1 MTATDDHSDAE
12 FAPPTPSLAGAWP
25 TWLMIGATGFGGP
38 AGQVAL
44 LHRELV
50 ERRRWLAEDEYLAA
64 LRVCMLLPG
73 PEAQQLATYA
83 GWRLH
88 GIVGGLVSGTL
99 FVLPGAV
106 LVTLLAW
113 LHTAGGALPLVAAA
127 VAGAR
132 PAAVALVALA
142 AWRIGRKSIRSTPAT
157 AIAVVAGVAL
167 AWGLPFP
174 LVVAVA
180 AAAGCLVLPRTA
192 PRPTPAAS
200 ASADRRDGGTPVRHA
215 ALVVGVAAAIWMLG
229 YVAVTRLGLA
239 GGRGPAIATLFT
251 ETTLLSLGG
260 AYAVVPWA
268 LDEAVARGWLL
279 PDERLDALAMGEA
292 TPGPLIL
299 VVTFIAFLAG
309 WRAGAAPAAGF
320 EGAAVA
326 TAFAFLPS
334 FAMILAVAPVVRR
347 IEPGSL
353 PARAME
359 GVGAAVVAAIV
370 LLAASLARTAFL
382 PEGRP
387 DLIAVAVAVAS
398 GLALAYRWLPTPLVI
413 LAAAA
418 VGITSAWLAA

>member
-1 MTATDDHSDAE
+1 MAGEPEALPPHSESTPGLTA
-12 FAPPTPSLAGAWP
+12 AWP

-44 LHRELV
+44 LHREIV
-50 ERRRWLAEDEYLAA
+50 ERRKWLAEDEYLAA

-88 GIVGGLVSGTL
+88 GIVGGLVAGTL

-106 LVTLLAW
+106 LVAVLAW
-113 LHTAGGALPLVAAA
+113 LHTAGRSLPLVAAA
-127 VAGAR
+127 FAGTR

-142 AWRIGRKSIRSTPAT
+142 AWRIGRKSIRSA
-157 AIAVVAGVAL
+157 ASVVIAVAAGVAL
-167 AWGLPFP
+167 ACGLPFP
-174 LVVAVA
+174 LVVAA
-180 AAAGCLVLPRTA
+180 AAAVGCLVLPRRPSGTA
-192 PRPTPAAS
+192 PDAPRT
-200 ASADRRDGGTPVRHA
+200 GGLPLLRHA
-215 ALVVGVAAAIWMLG
+215 ALVAGVAAVLWALG
-229 YVAVTRLGLA
+229 YAAVARLGLA
-239 GGRGPAIATLFT
+239 GGRGPEIATLFT

-268 LDEAVARGWLL
+268 LDEAVSRGWLL
-279 PDERLDALAMGEA
+279 ADERLDALAMGEA

-309 WRAGAAPAAGF
+309 WRAGATATGF

-326 TAFAFLPS
+326 TVFAFLPS
-334 FAMILAVAPVVRR
+334 FAMILAVAPAVRR

-353 PARAME
+353 LARAME
-359 GVGAAVVAAIV
+359 AVGAAVVAAIV
-370 LLAASLARTAFL
+370 MLAISLARTAFL
-382 PEGRP
+382 PAGRP
-387 DLIAVAVAVAS
+387 APLAVAVAAAS
-398 GLALAYRWLPTPLVI
+398 GLALAYRWLPTPFVI

-418 VGITSAWLAA
+418 VGVAATWVGG